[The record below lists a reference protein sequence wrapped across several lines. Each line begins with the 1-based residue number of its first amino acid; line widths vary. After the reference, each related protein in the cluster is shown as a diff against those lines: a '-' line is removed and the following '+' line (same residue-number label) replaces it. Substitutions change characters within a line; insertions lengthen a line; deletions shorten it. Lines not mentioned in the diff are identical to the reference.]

1 MKILFLT
8 PQLPYPPNKGTAIRN
23 FNIIKNLAARH
34 ELWLLSFADDAF
46 WGKNGKAGNGG
57 LENLRVLNQLCRY
70 VDTVPMPRRDR
81 GQRLATALFSPA
93 PDLVLRLSSE
103 DFEDKLTQLL
113 SAERF
118 DIVQIEGLEMAR
130 LWSNAW
136 SRTRLKERPWLVLD
150 EHNAEYVLQR
160 RAFQIDLGR
169 PARWV
174 GAIYS
179 FLQWA
184 KLRRY
189 ERRMCSR
196 MDVVVTVSER
206 DRQQLLKLNP
216 NLHVEVVANGVD
228 VGYFDDLDFGDA
240 ALGEASLVFTGTMDF
255 RPNVDGVTWFA
266 QAVWPRI
273 LRAVPD
279 ARFYVVGRNP
289 KPEVLGLER
298 IPGIVVTGAVRDIR
312 PFFKGAVLSIVPV
325 RMGGGSRLKILEAM
339 AARVPILS
347 TTMGAEGIDI
357 TPGVDI
363 AIADE
368 PEDFAREAVS
378 LLHDPEKRA
387 ALAARGRELVAT
399 RYDWPAVVPALDA
412 LYQRLGEATSVGTPL
427 ATNRG

>member
-34 ELWLLSFADDAF
+34 ELWLLSFADNPLRRGNEKGA
-46 WGKNGKAGNGG
+46 NGD
-57 LENLRVLNQLCRY
+57 LEHHLGVLRQLCHH
-70 VDTVPMPRRDR
+70 VETVPTPRR
-81 GQRLATALFSPA
+81 GGWQRLATALFSPT
-93 PDLVLRLSSE
+93 PDLVLRLSSA
-103 DFEDKLTQLL
+103 DFEEKLARLL

-118 DIVQIEGLEMAR
+118 DVVQIEGLEMAR
-130 LWSNAW
+130 LWHNAW
-136 SRTRLKERPWLVLD
+136 PRARLQGRPWLVLD

-160 RAFQIDLGR
+160 RAYQIDMGR
-169 PARWV
+169 PTRWI
-174 GAIYS
+174 GAVYS
-179 FLQWA
+179 FLQWV

-189 ERRMCSR
+189 ERRICGY
-196 MDVVVTVSER
+196 MDVVLAVSER
-206 DRQQLLKLNP
+206 DRQQLLRLNP
-216 NLHVEVVANGVD
+216 SARIEVVANGVD
-228 VGYFDDLDFGDA
+228 VGYFDELDFGDA
-240 ALGEASLVFTGTMDF
+240 ALGEASVVFTGTMDF

-266 QAVWPRI
+266 QAIWPRI
-273 LRAVPD
+273 LRAVPE

-298 IPGIVVTGAVRDIR
+298 IPGVVVTGAVRDIR
-312 PFFKGAVLSIVPV
+312 PFFKSAVLSIVPV

-339 AARVPILS
+339 AAKVPILS

-378 LLHDPEKRA
+378 LLRDPQRRA
-387 ALAARGRELVAT
+387 ALAARGRALVAA

-412 LYQRLGEATSVGTPL
+412 LYQRLG
-427 ATNRG
+427 